1 MVSLWLKT
9 NRLHSS
15 MARQKYTIN
24 ISKENRKELQSIIS
38 KGVCAARTIRRAHI
52 LLKLDRKAFPHYTI
66 DSLAADLS
74 ISRSSINRIIK
85 EYQSNG
91 IGCIYRKKR
100 SRPPVEPKITGDVEA
115 HIIALACHNPPE
127 GYCKWTLRLISERMV
142 QMNYID
148 SISHT
153 AVGTVLKKNSLKPQL
168 VEQWCIPKEQS
179 ADFAACMED
188 VLEVYSRPYDE
199 RYPVVCMDE
208 KPLQLLAD
216 ARTGHRK
223 KNGTQIQDSE
233 YVRHGTCS
241 IFLFTEPLAGYRHAT
256 ALEHRTKV
264 DWAKQMKWL
273 ADEVYPTAEKII
285 MVCDNL
291 NTHDKSSFYEA
302 FPPAEALRLAKRFE
316 FHYTPKHGSWLDIA
330 EIELSSL
337 SKQCL
342 GKRRIDNL
350 VTLNSELEKWHT
362 DRNYKQKG
370 VDWQFTTDNARIKL
384 RHLYP
389 IVTF

>member
-1 MVSLWLKT
+1 MPK
-9 NRLHSS
+9 
-15 MARQKYTIN
+15 QKYTIN
-24 ISKENRKELQSIIS
+24 LSESDVKKLKSVIS
-38 KGVCAARTIRRAHI
+38 KGVHSARTIKRAQV
-52 LLKLDRKAFPHYTI
+52 LLNLG
-66 DSLAADLS
+66 DSSKRECKTKELS
-74 ISRSSINRIIK
+74 QLLNISVNSINKIK
-85 EYQSNG
+85 RSFQEQG
-91 IGCIYRKKR
+91 IACIYRKKR
-100 SRPPVEPKITGDVEA
+100 NSPPVKSKITGEVEA
-115 HIIALACHNPPE
+115 HIIALACHTPPE
-127 GYCKWTLRLISERMV
+127 GYCKWTLRLLSERMV

-153 AVGTVLKKNSLKPQL
+153 TVGTVLKQNSLKPHL
-168 VEQWCIPKEQS
+168 VEEWCIPKEQS
-179 ADFAACMED
+179 AEFVACMED

-208 KPLQLLAD
+208 KPLQLLGE
-216 ARTGHRK
+216 ARKGRRK
-223 KNGTQIQDSE
+223 SNGTSIQDSE
-233 YVRHGTCS
+233 YVRKGTCS
-241 IFLFTEPLAGYRHAT
+241 IFLFTEPLAGYRHAI

-273 ADEVYPTAEKII
+273 ADNVYPNAERII

-291 NTHDKSSFYEA
+291 NTHNKSSFYEA

-350 VTLNSELEKWHT
+350 EDLNSELEKWHT
-362 DRNYKQKG
+362 DRNQKQKG
-370 VDWQFTTDNARIKL
+370 VDWQFTSENARIKL
-384 RHLYP
+384 KHLYP
-389 IVTF
+389 LINF